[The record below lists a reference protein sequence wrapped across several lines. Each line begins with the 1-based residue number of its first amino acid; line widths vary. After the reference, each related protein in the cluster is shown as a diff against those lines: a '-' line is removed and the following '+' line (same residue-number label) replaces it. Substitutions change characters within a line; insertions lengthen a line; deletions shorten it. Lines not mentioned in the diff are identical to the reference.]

1 MKGKYKKITA
11 AILMIFGGVLMC
23 YPWISNWFYDHG
35 VESSVNVYQK
45 KIEKTDDRQLR
56 GFWEDA
62 RMYNQALSRSEA
74 MLTDPFTETEVPSEN
89 VSYYEILNTDGSG
102 RMCFVDIPKIAVY
115 LPVFH
120 GTSAEVLRKGAGHL
134 EGSSLPVGGR
144 GTHAVVSAHTGIN
157 SSKLFSDLTEME
169 EGDLFFI
176 HVLDKTMAY
185 RVTKISVIRPEE
197 TSMLKVEKDKDLVS
211 LVTCTP
217 YGVNTHRLVV
227 TGERTAYSE
236 QVRQE
241 AQKEKKP
248 EKSKWMQAYK
258 KAVLTGMAAA
268 SGAAAVT
275 ECAGRIKNR
284 KERKRGHEKN
294 MV

>member
-1 MKGKYKKITA
+1 
-11 AILMIFGGVLMC
+11 
-23 YPWISNWFYDHG
+23 
-35 VESSVNVYQK
+35 
-45 KIEKTDDRQLR
+45 
-56 GFWEDA
+56 
-62 RMYNQALSRSEA
+62 MYNQALSRSEA
-74 MLTDPFTETEVPSEN
+74 MLTDPFTETEVPSED

-241 AQKEKKP
+241 AQQEKKP

>member
-1 MKGKYKKITA
+1 
-11 AILMIFGGVLMC
+11 
-23 YPWISNWFYDHG
+23 
-35 VESSVNVYQK
+35 
-45 KIEKTDDRQLR
+45 
-56 GFWEDA
+56 
-62 RMYNQALSRSEA
+62 
-74 MLTDPFTETEVPSEN
+74 
-89 VSYYEILNTDGSG
+89 
-102 RMCFVDIPKIAVY
+102 
-115 LPVFH
+115 
-120 GTSAEVLRKGAGHL
+120 
-134 EGSSLPVGGR
+134 
-144 GTHAVVSAHTGIN
+144 
-157 SSKLFSDLTEME
+157 ME

-185 RVTKISVIRPEE
+185 RVTSISVIRPEE

-241 AQKEKKP
+241 AQKEEKP

-275 ECAGRIKNR
+275 ECAGRTKNR